1 MSNSKQ
7 YDVTFLSNTYGGVL
21 TYTKNLIKEI
31 SRNRFTV
38 SVYFIARSIE
48 FQKSDFGQNV
58 NFLTIA
64 NLAPNPL
71 ALFRFFS
78 SKAHLNNANFAG
90 VGILAV
96 FSKFAFNTPFVLTL
110 HGFPQPLSN
119 KRITERIKYSIEKK
133 LMRFVGTRAS
143 AIVVVSNYEKEML
156 VSNFGLKSEV
166 IHHGIDQSLIKPFD
180 KKWAKEEIGF
190 KETDFVVLFVGKL
203 IPPKDPVTLIKSINH
218 ASKKREDLKLIIVG
232 TGELNEEVRS
242 KTKRL
247 ELENRVRFFG
257 FIKKDILRI
266 CYSAADLFVLP
277 SVNEP
282 FGIVLLEAMA
292 FGLPIIASD
301 SGACPEVIGNAG
313 VLFKQGDYQDLGEKI
328 LEVMTNLRLRRQLAE
343 LGLKRVKQV
352 FSNEEHIRKHINL
365 YKNVLKSDI

>member
-1 MSNSKQ
+1 MSNSKKC
-7 YDVTFLSNTYGGVL
+7 DVVLLSNTYGGVL
-21 TYTKNLIKEI
+21 TYTKNLIKEV
-31 SRNRFTV
+31 SKNRFIV

-64 NLAPNPL
+64 NLVPNPL

-78 SKAHLNNANFAG
+78 SNAHLIHANFAG

-96 FSKFAFNTPFVLTL
+96 FLKFAFNIPFMLTL
-110 HGFPQPLSN
+110 HGFPQPWLN
-119 KRITERIKYSIEKK
+119 RRIIDKIKYSIEKK
-133 LMRFVGTRAS
+133 IMHFVGSRAS
-143 AIVVVSNYEKEML
+143 AIVVVSDYEKEML
-156 VSNFGLKSEV
+156 MSNFGLKSEV
-166 IHHGIDQSLIKPFD
+166 IHHGIDLSLIKPFK
-180 KKWAKEEIGF
+180 KKWAKKEIGF

-203 IPPKDPVTLIKSINH
+203 IPYKDPLTLIKSIKH
-218 ASKKREDLKLIIVG
+218 ASNKREDLRLIVVG
-232 TGELNEEVRS
+232 TGELNEEIRN

-247 ELENRVRFFG
+247 EIEDRVKSFG
-257 FIKKDILRI
+257 FIKKENLRM

-301 SGACPEVIGNAG
+301 SGACPEVIGKAG
-313 VLFKQGDYQDLGEKI
+313 IFFKQGDYKDLGEKI
-328 LEVMTNLRLRRQLAE
+328 LKVMTDLRLRRQLAE
-343 LGLKRVKQV
+343 LGLKRVKQA
-352 FSNEEHIRKHINL
+352 FSIEDHIRKHINL
-365 YKNVLKSDI
+365 YKRILKSDI